1 MVLKSRLYLYTVDVK
16 WTGNLGQG
24 TSSYRAYNRTWDLC
38 SPGKPVVAC
47 SNDPLLGG
55 NPAQYNPEDMLIGAL
70 SACHMLWFLHLAS
83 DAGIV
88 VEAYEDHAE
97 ATGETLPNGAS
108 RFLEAVLCPVITLQ
122 NGNDPDKADGLH
134 KKVHDFCFIARS
146 VNFPVRFAAKYL
158 FA

>member
-1 MVLKSRLYLYTVDVK
+1 LTQHLYTVDVK

-47 SNDPLLGG
+47 SNDPVLGG
-55 NPAQYNPEDMLIGAL
+55 NPSQYNPEDMLIGAL

-88 VEAYEDHAE
+88 VETYEDHAE
-97 ATGETLPNGAS
+97 ATGETRPNGAS

-122 NGNDPDKADGLH
+122 SGNDPDKADGLH
-134 KKVHDFCFIARS
+134 KKVHEFCFIARS
-146 VNFPVRFAAKYL
+146 VNFPVRFAAIYL

>member
-1 MVLKSRLYLYTVDVK
+1 M
-16 WTGNLGQG
+16 
-24 TSSYRAYNRTWDLC
+24 
-38 SPGKPVVAC
+38 AC

-55 NPAQYNPEDMLIGAL
+55 NPAQYNPEDMLTGAL

-83 DAGIV
+83 DSGIV